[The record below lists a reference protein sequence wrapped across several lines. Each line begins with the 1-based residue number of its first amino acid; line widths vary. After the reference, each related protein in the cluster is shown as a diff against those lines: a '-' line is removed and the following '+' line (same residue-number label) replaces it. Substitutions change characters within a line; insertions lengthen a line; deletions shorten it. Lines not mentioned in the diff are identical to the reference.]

1 MLLPEKR
8 LTVQLLPEVIP
19 DKVGEVSLPDA
30 FQTRELEI
38 RRYRDSDRDD
48 VWSLHHNAIEQIEA
62 LDAGDD
68 YYADLHNI
76 TTAYFEPGGEFLV
89 GLLAGRIVAMGGF
102 ARTSDA
108 GAEIKRM
115 RVHSSYQR
123 RGFGRAILEAIEDRA
138 RQLGVKA
145 LRLETTVQQEAA
157 NELYRTHGYTETG
170 RGKTL
175 GFDVI
180 RYEKRL
186 L

>member
-1 MLLPEKR
+1 MPH
-8 LTVQLLPEVIP
+8 
-19 DKVGEVSLPDA
+19 A

-48 VWSLHHNAIEQIEA
+48 VWSLHRNAIEQIEA
-62 LDAGDD
+62 LDVGDD

-76 TTAYFEPGGEFLV
+76 ATAYLEPGGEFLV

-123 RGFGRAILEAIEDRA
+123 RGFGRAILEVLEDRA
-138 RQLGVKA
+138 SQSGVNPLFSPGGEAKCVRGPSVQGARRSARGGVLEQYVEHGEQAQRSNGGPIGCFDRQLVRKA
-145 LRLETTVQQEAA
+145 
-157 NELYRTHGYTETG
+157 
-170 RGKTL
+170 
-175 GFDVI
+175 D
-180 RYEKRL
+180 
-186 L
+186 